1 MRSMHRHNGSTSMPQ
16 KNRATVFT
24 VGAASKRPSINHSI
38 RSDCPT
44 RNHESIQTNGRPK
57 DQRLGKHRICAC
69 LVGQGSGGC
78 ITECG
83 RRPPPIRFT
92 SFFYGGIRFS
102 HRRFFFTGIL
112 HFGTFLVAGDADLY
126 TQNCAASFFSFAHF
140 RILRKETP

>member
-92 SFFYGGIRFS
+92 SFFNGGIRFS
-102 HRRFFFTGIL
+102 HRRFFFHRAWGRGHSDCNEYDPPKTAPPPPTL
-112 HFGTFLVAGDADLY
+112 L
-126 TQNCAASFFSFAHF
+126 
-140 RILRKETP
+140 KP